1 MKNKIKI
8 INFIVNGI
16 YDKIKEI
23 RKKSKDNLIDLE
35 KVIP

>member
-8 INFIVNGI
+8 IDFIVNGI

>member
-23 RKKSKDNLIDLE
+23 KKKSKDNLIDLE